1 MKRGTCPAG
10 GRAAAGLGRR
20 ETPSQPLT
28 HGHPNGLLVEKENNM
43 SEGKSH
49 FLQTDPKLFYAHTCG
64 CPFVS
69 VPTTGGPGRP
79 VSLSWLFAARPPPSS
94 VHGRFLSSSPPRAGV
109 PLGCGRGEAC
119 SSSPQPRA
127 PGRSG
132 GRGDGPLST
141 LLYWAVYNSR
151 LFLLWQSFLT

>member
-69 VPTTGGPGRP
+69 VPTTGGPSRP
-79 VSLSWLFAARPPPSS
+79 VSLSWLFAAASS
-94 VHGRFLSSSPPRAGV
+94 LQRARSLPEFISAASRGAVRLWEGGGLQQQPTAQGPREERRQRGWATFHAFV
-109 PLGCGRGEAC
+109 LG
-119 SSSPQPRA
+119 SLQ
-127 PGRSG
+127 
-132 GRGDGPLST
+132 
-141 LLYWAVYNSR
+141 
-151 LFLLWQSFLT
+151 F